1 MQEVEAGI
9 GVLYDEKERE
19 RKDCGRVGIEE
30 KRSGRFRVE
39 LTGGVAIV
47 GGVEGSSWSECQSA
61 RARPG
66 LLSGREEPRG
76 EAQAIERVE
85 KGPGRLEVVR

>member
-9 GVLYDEKERE
+9 GYCMMRRKGK

-47 GGVEGSSWSECQSA
+47 GGVEGSSWSECQSV
-61 RARPG
+61 
-66 LLSGREEPRG
+66 
-76 EAQAIERVE
+76 RVP
-85 KGPGRLEVVR
+85 GPGQDN